1 MKIVNPY
8 KALFGITTE
17 WIEVVT
23 PRIQAAYVAFIKMHT
38 FSELIL
44 NSKATGSDLFDFLR
58 GVHPEAVEDLTDELL
73 KKYGIEILSLDV
85 IDIKGGDKETDDAI
99 KANALAELKKVAA
112 ITNAEARA
120 KQIEIE
126 AKKLG
131 VEVNRSLYKDLTFNL
146 ENGKTKVFIRGE
158 EINGENTLGMWFRVA
173 GTRSGKYTEARN
185 LAIRLLNGK
194 VFAAN
199 HEGYLTWTRMGKI
212 SQHGVFLEN
221 NIPVI
226 PTRIFYTKSQ
236 VLESGIGEEFGWPII
251 AKHEKGY
258 QGKSVRKLDN
268 FEELK
273 GFVGRINE
281 KNVGM
286 FLWQKCLPTR
296 WDLRIIVLDGKAI
309 GAMKRSAVGDEFR
322 SNFSLGG
329 DVEPWNLSESDRIL
343 AEKVAKVCGLDYCG
357 VDIMK
362 DSFDENA
369 KSYILEVN
377 RQCQFQGFEK
387 STGINVAKAVVEMFL
402 KRQ

>member
-1 MKIVNPY
+1 MNNKKIVTFTMSL
-8 KALFGITTE
+8 KQSQF
-17 WIEVVT
+17 EVD
-23 PRIQAAYVAFIKMHT
+23 R
-38 FSELIL
+38 L
-44 NSKATGSDLFDFLR
+44 
-58 GVHPEAVEDLTDELL
+58 
-73 KKYGIEILSLDV
+73 
-85 IDIKGGDKETDDAI
+85 ET
-99 KANALAELKKVAA
+99 
-112 ITNAEARA
+112 
-120 KQIEIE
+120 E

-146 ENGKTKVFIRGE
+146 ENGKTKVYIRGE

-185 LAIRLLNGK
+185 LAIRLLQNQ

-199 HEGYLTWTRMGKI
+199 HGGYLNWTRMGKI

-221 NIPVI
+221 QIPVI
-226 PTRIFYTKSQ
+226 PTKIFYTKEQ
-236 VLESGIGEEFGWPII
+236 VLNSNIGEEFGWPII

-309 GAMKRSAVGDEFR
+309 GAMKRSAVGNEFR

-329 DVEPWNLSESDRIL
+329 EVEHWDLSETDREI
-343 AEKVAKVCGLDYCG
+343 AEKVAKICGLDYCG

-362 DSFDENA
+362 DSEGNSFV
-369 KSYILEVN
+369 LEVN

-387 STGINVAKAVVEMFL
+387 STGINVAKLVVEMFL
-402 KRQ
+402 KKQ

>member
-1 MKIVNPY
+1 MSKKIVTFTMSL
-8 KALFGITTE
+8 KQSQF
-17 WIEVVT
+17 EVD
-23 PRIQAAYVAFIKMHT
+23 R
-38 FSELIL
+38 L
-44 NSKATGSDLFDFLR
+44 
-58 GVHPEAVEDLTDELL
+58 EA
-73 KKYGIEILSLDV
+73 
-85 IDIKGGDKETDDAI
+85 
-99 KANALAELKKVAA
+99 
-112 ITNAEARA
+112 
-120 KQIEIE
+120 E

-131 VEVNRSLYKDLTFNL
+131 VGVNRSLYKDLTFNL
-146 ENGKTKVFIRGE
+146 ENGKTKILIRGE

-185 LAIRLLNGK
+185 LVIRLLSGQ

-212 SQHGVFLEN
+212 AQHGVFLEN
-221 NIPVI
+221 DIPVI
-226 PTRIFYTKSQ
+226 PTKIFYTKEQ
-236 VLESGIGEEFGWPII
+236 VLKSKIGDEFGWSVI
-251 AKHEKGY
+251 AKHERGY
-258 QGKSVRKLDN
+258 QGKSVRKLEN
-268 FEELK
+268 FEELSK
-273 GFVGRINE
+273 FVNKINE
-281 KNVGM
+281 KNIGM

-329 DVEPWNLSESDRIL
+329 EVEHWDLSEKDREI

-362 DSFDENA
+362 NEEGDSFV
-369 KSYILEVN
+369 LEVN

-387 STGINVAKAVVEMFL
+387 ATGINVAKLVVEMFL